1 LFPRRRA
8 STARLVV
15 YSHATELKKDAVP
28 SAFGGQEWPL
38 GAAAAACFGFAVAM
52 PDLPGGGADSGSYHP
67 YCHAKSLAYAVADSV
82 PASLQTLEGFGYG
95 WDGHLFLMGYS
106 EGGYTTLAT
115 VKEMETHAG
124 DYATALT
131 GSACMAGPFDLS
143 GAMRATFIDPAVL
156 YPRSYYLPY
165 FVLGYHGVYGPRLD
179 PLAVF
184 APILLETGA
193 DGNILAWADGTQ
205 DGLEVDAEMGKRL
218 GMAPDA
224 ICLRSMFNPPW
235 LAREL
240 DDPGYATSG
249 THALLAENDLWD
261 GWAPTKP
268 ILFRHSPDDV
278 NVPYANTLVTLD
290 HLGQEI
296 RQRGGDPAILVSL
309 PIGQAGDHISH
320 TEGALI
326 AIPSA
331 FPWFYFGMPD
341 LDTFTRLRW

>member
-1 LFPRRRA
+1 
-8 STARLVV
+8 
-15 YSHATELKKDAVP
+15 
-28 SAFGGQEWPL
+28 
-38 GAAAAACFGFAVAM
+38 
-52 PDLPGGGADSGSYHP
+52 
-67 YCHAKSLAYAVADSV
+67 
-82 PASLQTLEGFGYG
+82 
-95 WDGHLFLMGYS
+95 MGYS